1 MPLQKLLLKPG
12 VNKENTRYTNEGG
25 WYDCD
30 KIRFR
35 QGTPEKIGG
44 WSQISSYTYVG
55 TCRSLWS
62 WASLSGIV
70 YVGVGT
76 YLKFYVEQGGAYND
90 ITPIRSYVTLSGPFV
105 AIAPQTF
112 TVTIANPA
120 VLTASSLATITNGMA
135 FTFTTTGSLPT
146 GLTTGVTYYAVS
158 SSTNTCRLALT
169 VGGTAITTTGTQSG
183 THTLTSTTLTV
194 TSSTHGA
201 ATGDYVNFLGAV
213 ALSTQAFTGVT
224 LINVVITGIAGQF
237 SCTASVLAVGQPV
250 TISGIFAGTGSITGY
265 VSPTTY
271 FIIATNGSTTFTLSA
286 TSGGPAITTTAG
298 TPTGLTYR
306 VTTNFTLFSALAQN
320 TPVVLTISTGG
331 ALPTGLLTGV
341 QYYINVV
348 SGTTVNFTNVPNGAA
363 ISTSTVGSGTFSL
376 YVNNGV
382 TAEVLNSSFAVT
394 VVNANSFTIDTSVA
408 AGVYDTGNGG
418 TVNAYYEIP
427 IGYDSSQPLT
437 GWGAGAWDSG
447 SWGTG
452 QSSVAPARIWYQNNF
467 GQDLIYGYRGG
478 PLYYWNASIGTQL
491 KAFTITIAVPGVVT
505 LSSGSLTD
513 GTAVVL
519 ESTGTLPTGL
529 TIGTTYYT
537 GGASGATVRLAT
549 TYANALASTFITTT
563 GSQTGTHYILPNGIP
578 VTSLGGASDVPA
590 LANFV
595 MVSDA
600 SRFTICFGCSIYAD
614 PNTKIDPMLIR
625 WSDQESVTNWTPAVT
640 NQAGFIRLSHGS
652 QILTAV
658 QTRQEIV
665 VFTDTSLYSMQ
676 YLGAPFIWGTQL
688 LGDNISLAGYNTAV
702 IASGVIYW
710 MGVDK
715 FYKYDGRTQT
725 LRCDLLRF
733 IYGDINLDQQAQFF
747 AGTSEGFNEVW
758 WFYCSSGST
767 TIDSY
772 VTYNYGEDVWAYGT
786 MARTAWL
793 DSGLI
798 TNPIAA
804 TYSYNLVYHEY
815 GVDDNTTGTALPIE
829 AYVTSSEFDIGDGH
843 NFGFIWRLIPDLT
856 FRGSST
862 TGTTPQ
868 VTFYMLPMQNSGS
881 GYNDPVESGNQS
893 VGGTSYANV
902 SRVGTYEVDQFTGQV
917 YTRVRGRQMSI
928 KISSNQVGTQ
938 WQLGAPRI
946 DIRPDGRR

>member
-62 WASLSGIV
+62 WASLNGIV

-90 ITPIRSYVTLSGPFV
+90 ITPIRSFVTLSGPF
-105 AIAPQTF
+105 AA
-112 TVTIANPA
+112 
-120 VLTASSLATITNGMA
+120 TNG
-135 FTFTTTGSLPT
+135 
-146 GLTTGVTYYAVS
+146 
-158 SSTNTCRLALT
+158 
-169 VGGTAITTTGTQSG
+169 
-183 THTLTSTTLTV
+183 STTVTV
-194 TSSTHGA
+194 TSASHGA
-201 ATGDYVNFLGAV
+201 STGDYVNFLGAV
-213 ALSTQAFTGVT
+213 ALSTQTFTRST
-224 LINVVITGIAGQF
+224 
-237 SCTASVLAVGQPV
+237 
-250 TISGIFAGTGSITGY
+250 
-265 VSPTTY
+265 
-271 FIIATNGSTTFTLSA
+271 ATNF
-286 TSGGPAITTTAG
+286 IVTTA
-298 TPTGLTYR
+298 
-306 VTTNFTLFSALAQN
+306 LAAN
-320 TPVVLTISTGG
+320 TPVILTVSSGG
-331 ALPTGLLTGV
+331 TLPTGLAENT
-341 QYYINVV
+341 QYFILVV
-348 SGTTVNFTNVPNGAA
+348 SGTTVNFANTIGGAA
-363 ISTSTVGSGTFSL
+363 ISTSTAGTGTFSL
-376 YVNNGV
+376 YVNSGL
-382 TAEVLNSSFAVT
+382 TAEVLNSSFAIT
-394 VVNANSFTIDTSVA
+394 KINANSFTITTSVA

-418 TVNAYYEIP
+418 TTVNTNYEIP
-427 IGYDSSQPLT
+427 VGFDSAQPLT
-437 GWGAGAWDSG
+437 GWGAGAWGSG
-447 SWGTG
+447 AWGKY

-467 GQDLIYGYRGG
+467 GQDLIFGYRGG
-478 PLYYWNASIGTQL
+478 PLYYWNAYVTPNGLNVTIAINSQTVSAVDTATEYITFSTAIAANTPVKFTSTTSLPAPLVAGTVYYIVSPVAATAQL
-491 KAFTITIAVPGVVT
+491 ALTVGGAAINLTTAGSGTITIYTPATFTTIST
-505 LSSGSLTD
+505 LTNA
-513 GTAVVL
+513 TAIQIV
-519 ESTGTLPTGL
+519 STGTVPTGM
-529 TIGTTYYT
+529 TIGTTYYVNNFASNSFNISATYGGDLIVLT
-537 GGASGATVRLAT
+537 GTQ
-549 TYANALASTFITTT
+549 T
-563 GSQTGTHYILPNGIP
+563 GSQSIYQHGIP
-578 VTSLGGASDVPA
+578 VTSLSGASDVPA
-590 LANFV
+590 LVNNM

-600 SRFTICFGCSIYAD
+600 SRFTICFGCTPYGGGD
-614 PNTKIDPMLIR
+614 LDPMLIR
-625 WSDQESVTNWTPAVT
+625 WSDQESVTNWTPLVT

-652 QILTAV
+652 EIVAAV

-688 LGDNISLAGYNTAV
+688 LGDNVSIAGYNTAI
-702 IASGVIYW
+702 IASGVVYW

-725 LRCDLLRF
+725 LRCDLLRHV
-733 IYGDINLDQQAQFF
+733 YSNINLDQQSQFF

-767 TIDSY
+767 TIDRY
-772 VTYNYGEDVWAYGT
+772 VTYNYTEDLWAYGT

-798 TNPIAA
+798 TYPIAA

-815 GVDDNTTGTALPIE
+815 GVDDNITGTALPIE
-829 AYVTSSEFDIGDGH
+829 AYITSSEFDIGDGH

-862 TGTTPQ
+862 TGATPQ
-868 VTFYMLPMQNSGS
+868 VTFYLLPMQNSGS

-902 SRVGTYEVDQFTGQV
+902 ARIGTYEVDQFTGQV
-917 YTRVRGRQMSI
+917 YTRVRGRQMAM

>member
-44 WSQISSYTYVG
+44 WSQISGYTYEG

-90 ITPIRSYVTLSGPFV
+90 ITPIRSFVTLSGPF
-105 AIAPQTF
+105 AA
-112 TVTIANPA
+112 
-120 VLTASSLATITNGMA
+120 TNG
-135 FTFTTTGSLPT
+135 
-146 GLTTGVTYYAVS
+146 
-158 SSTNTCRLALT
+158 
-169 VGGTAITTTGTQSG
+169 
-183 THTLTSTTLTV
+183 STTVTV
-194 TSSTHGA
+194 TSASHGA
-201 ATGDYVNFLGAV
+201 STGDYVNFLGAV
-213 ALSTQAFTGVT
+213 ALSTQTFTRST
-224 LINVVITGIAGQF
+224 
-237 SCTASVLAVGQPV
+237 
-250 TISGIFAGTGSITGY
+250 
-265 VSPTTY
+265 
-271 FIIATNGSTTFTLSA
+271 ATNF
-286 TSGGPAITTTAG
+286 IVTTA
-298 TPTGLTYR
+298 
-306 VTTNFTLFSALAQN
+306 LAAN
-320 TPVVLTISTGG
+320 TPVILTVSSGG
-331 ALPTGLLTGV
+331 TLPTGLAENT
-341 QYYINVV
+341 QYYILVV
-348 SGTTVNFTNVPNGAA
+348 SGTTVNFANTIGGAA
-363 ISTSTVGSGTFSL
+363 ISTSTAGTGTFSL
-376 YVNNGV
+376 YVNSGL
-382 TAEVLNSSFAVT
+382 TAEVLNSSFAIT
-394 VVNANSFTIDTSVA
+394 KINANSFTITTPVA

-418 TVNAYYEIP
+418 TTVNTNYEIP
-427 IGYDSSQPLT
+427 VGYDSSQPLT
-437 GWGAGAWDSG
+437 GWGAGAWGSG
-447 SWGTG
+447 SWGSG
-452 QSSVAPARIWYQNNF
+452 QASVAPARIWYQNNF
-467 GQDLIYGYRGG
+467 GQDLIFGYRGG
-478 PLYYWNASIGTQL
+478 PLYYWNAYITPNGL
-491 KAFTITIAVPGVVT
+491 NVTITINSQTVSAVDTATEYITFSTAIAANTPVKFTSTTSLPAPLVSGTVYYIVNPVAATAQLATTVGGAAINLTTTGSGTITIYTPATFTTIST
-505 LSSGSLTD
+505 LTNA
-513 GTAVVL
+513 TAIQIV
-519 ESTGTLPTGL
+519 STGTVPTGM
-529 TIGTTYYT
+529 TIGTTYYVNNFASNIFNISATYGGDLIVLT
-537 GGASGATVRLAT
+537 GT
-549 TYANALASTFITTT
+549 
-563 GSQTGTHYILPNGIP
+563 QTGTQTIYPHGIP
-578 VTSLGGASDVPA
+578 VTSLNGASAVPA
-590 LANFV
+590 LVNNM

-600 SRFTICFGCSIYAD
+600 SRFTICFGCTPYGGGD
-614 PNTKIDPMLIR
+614 LDPMLIR

-902 SRVGTYEVDQFTGQV
+902 ARIGTYEVDQFTGQV

-946 DIRPDGRR
+946 DIRPDGRRGG